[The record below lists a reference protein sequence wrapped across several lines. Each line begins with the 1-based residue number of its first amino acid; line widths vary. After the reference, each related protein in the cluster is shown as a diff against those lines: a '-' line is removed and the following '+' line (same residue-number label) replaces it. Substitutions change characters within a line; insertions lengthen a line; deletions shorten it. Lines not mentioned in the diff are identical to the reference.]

1 MTGMRSTIALP
12 RAAARAFTLV
22 ELLVVITIIVVLVG
36 IVLAVGAALGNSGA
50 VTSTRNTL
58 KVLDNALAEWEQS
71 SGRTVTWGV
80 NGTPA
85 GAAYDMQ
92 ETTYH
97 VYLISELLA
106 TIGRSN
112 DVKSMLSQVSQS
124 ELVTYTDQ
132 APEWL
137 REGQQAGFQTLE
149 PDAQSASWSGA
160 IAAWEG
166 QQTVLDAWDRPIR
179 FIHPGRKWTSGDV
192 LPGPEADG
200 TVQTPLEVLYGSCR
214 NGRGFFVSGGPDG
227 AFGDWSTTPE
237 DDPRHQAVHD
247 NIYTVQP
254 EHS

>member
-1 MTGMRSTIALP
+1 MTAMRATIALP
-12 RAAARAFTLV
+12 RAAVRAFTLV

-58 KVLDNALAEWEQS
+58 KILDNALAEWEQS
-71 SGRTVTWGV
+71 SGRTLTWGV

-85 GAAYDMQ
+85 GSTYDMQ

-112 DVKSMLSQVSQS
+112 DVKSMLSQVSQN
-124 ELVTYTDQ
+124 ELVTYTNQ
-132 APEWL
+132 APEWV
-137 REGQQAGFQTLE
+137 REEQHFGFPALE
-149 PDAQSASWSGA
+149 PDPQVGSWLGDFANWSGA
-160 IAAWEG
+160 
-166 QQTVLDAWDRPIR
+166 QTVLDAWDRPIR
-179 FIHPGRKWTSGDV
+179 FIHPGRKWTTGESWAAD
-192 LPGPEADG
+192 PDG
-200 TVQTPLEVLYGSCR
+200 TVQTPLEERYGSCR

-247 NIYTVQP
+247 NIFTIQP